1 MRTRPL
7 SIRYIASPSSP
18 ARKSAAPAAT
28 SRVRSRS
35 RSAAAASLSSGAN
48 SGTERS
54 ASSVISGEFGVDMVL
69 PQPGIADFELDQG
82 LVNEDSGGSPV
93 TCSAFVLESAIRNS
107 FLYAPVFHQD
117 DSIRESLGQLAIV
130 SYKQHRQLISRD
142 HFAQHRQ
149 QLLRPG

>member
-7 SIRYIASPSSP
+7 SIKYIASPSSP

-35 RSAAAASLSSGAN
+35 RSSPAASSSSDAN

-54 ASSVISGEFGVDMVL
+54 ASSVISWGFVVDMVL
-69 PQPGIADFELDQG
+69 PQGKSKKVKGKSKSRPTSA
-82 LVNEDSGGSPV
+82 SPS
-93 TCSAFVLESAIRNS
+93 TSSLLTFS
-107 FLYAPVFHQD
+107 FCLSFHHAPVFHQN

-142 HFAQHRQ
+142 HLAQQRQ
-149 QLLRPG
+149 QLMRARRV